1 MHQLLLLLPFV
12 VQESDLP
19 MKPVEEFKIELEY
32 IFKPRPTSPSTY
44 IDLTETVSE
53 REQRSGG
60 GGSPLP
66 YLIIHI
72 SFQTLSKK
80 EVRIKCSDNDKKTR
94 MSRKIEKDKP
104 YKLDMG
110 YTDDMKDRITA
121 YEFTFVLMDDDKKD
135 TSKIVVK
142 VEEDGTFLVN
152 GIMRGKF

>member
-1 MHQLLLLLPFV
+1 MYPLLLLFLFVFQEPELP
-12 VQESDLP
+12 L
-19 MKPVEEFKIELEY
+19 KPVEEFKIEIEFK
-32 IFKPRPTSPSTY
+32 FKPRPSSPNTY

-53 REQRSGG
+53 KEQRAGG

-72 SFQTLSKK
+72 SFQALSDK
-80 EVRIKCSDNDKKTR
+80 EVRIQCSDNNKKNR
-94 MSRKIEKDKP
+94 MARKIELNKP

-121 YEFTFVLMDDDKKD
+121 YEFTFVLMDNDKKD

-152 GIMRGKF
+152 GIKRGKF

>member
-1 MHQLLLLLPFV
+1 MHQLLLLFLFI
-12 VQESDLP
+12 VQEPELP
-19 MKPVEEFKIELEY
+19 LKPVEEFKIELEY
-32 IFKPRPTSPSTY
+32 KFKPRPSSANTY

-53 REQRSGG
+53 REQRAGG

-72 SFQTLSKK
+72 SFQTLSDK
-80 EVRIKCSDNDKKTR
+80 EVRIQCSDNNMKNR
-94 MSRKIEKDKP
+94 MARKIELNKP

-110 YTDDMKDRITA
+110 YTDDMKDRVTA
-121 YEFTFVLMDDDKKD
+121 YEFTFVLMDNDKKD

-152 GIMRGKF
+152 GIKRGKF